1 MAVAKLFFDP
11 DEHPDQ
17 TLKAFEEFI
26 LDFSL
31 RYEALY
37 PDPPKVSLES
47 AIQRWKYK
55 QKGKEP
61 MLEEY
66 DTLVEGWKSKD
77 KVSKFLG
84 VYSSRRLYSDWLN
97 AEKDE
102 TTRKNSTWEGFVTKM
117 KLYYKP
123 TANSTLKNFQFRGL
137 SQETETFIA
146 FCN

>member
-55 QKGKEP
+55 QKTRCQSS
-61 MLEEY
+61 LEC
-66 DTLVEGWKSKD
+66 THQ
-77 KVSKFLG
+77 
-84 VYSSRRLYSDWLN
+84 
-97 AEKDE
+97 
-102 TTRKNSTWEGFVTKM
+102 EGFTRTGSMPRRM
-117 KLYYKP
+117 KPLEKI
-123 TANSTLKNFQFRGL
+123 LLGRVL
-137 SQETETFIA
+137 
-146 FCN
+146 